1 MAENY
6 QLSCCSNG
14 EMLQINNLPASDNYQ
29 KWKAGANSSVGFDV
43 TSNSFISFNGGNGID
58 ISTDNVVKTIDFS
71 LNTSYLNGLYVP
83 KTGGTFTG
91 QILHEAKVRIEAYTG
106 GDDRAIEAIPPTT
119 LADLTS
125 YYFFRAFGNVNTQ
138 NTIASIAVN
147 NNSTVYSFPYTDYWL
162 GYHDYWYRLYHDDFW
177 YYDYDPSEDNNCQPL
192 KQEWNQVK
200 KRIKDYRKT
209 KREEKEERKKRRK
222 KIWQKWREI
231 RRERWAQVDSISRRP
246 RPKEIFRFHP
256 RTSQKR
262 KK

>member
-1 MAENY
+1 MVHPRIIPKKTLLLICFVLCPS
-6 QLSCCSNG
+6 LSC
-14 EMLQINNLPASDNYQ
+14 
-29 KWKAGANSSVGFDV
+29 
-43 TSNSFISFNGGNGID
+43 
-58 ISTDNVVKTIDFS
+58 ISTS
-71 LNTSYLNGLYVP
+71 GLIVD
-83 KTGGTFTG
+83 
-91 QILHEAKVRIEAYTG
+91 EEVYT
-106 GDDRAIEAIPPTT
+106 
-119 LADLTS
+119 
-125 YYFFRAFGNVNTQ
+125 
-138 NTIASIAVN
+138 
-147 NNSTVYSFPYTDYWL
+147 FPYTDYWL

-200 KRIKDYRKT
+200 KRVKDYRKIR
-209 KREEKEERKKRRK
+209 REEKEERRK